1 MANWYQQPGNDV
13 LKQFGVTTDGH
24 SRQKADEL
32 LRSHGQNVL
41 AEGKKKTVLSL
52 LSRCFPK
59 AGS

>member
-41 AEGKKKTVLSL
+41 AEGKKKTIAAFSNLTGV
-52 LSRCFPK
+52 FDP
-59 AGS
+59 